1 MCNERFILFSTIF
14 KQLVQTLNIPIAVE
28 CQVKQV
34 IYTVMPLL
42 SAKLA
47 KTAPRIATTKLVMQ
61 ITDFTLAAS
70 AHYYRKLPGKQKR
83 VRNCLPLQYSVSKL
97 CYHHDLTLKT
107 LGEQRQV
114 LKSSQSFQNST
125 GF

>member
-47 KTAPRIATTKLVMQ
+47 KTAPRVAATKLVQ
-61 ITDFTLAAS
+61 ITDFILAVQPV
-70 AHYYRKLPGKQKR
+70 LIIT
-83 VRNCLPLQYSVSKL
+83 VNCLGSKKGL
-97 CYHHDLTLKT
+97 ETACHYNLAYLNFATIII
-107 LGEQRQV
+107 
-114 LKSSQSFQNST
+114 
-125 GF
+125 

>member
-34 IYTVMPLL
+34 MYTVMPLL

-47 KTAPRIATTKLVMQ
+47 KTAPRIATTKLVMRNADECWAR
-61 ITDFTLAAS
+61 DFSEAL
-70 AHYYRKLPGKQKR
+70 KNPLD
-83 VRNCLPLQYSVSKL
+83 CL
-97 CYHHDLTLKT
+97 
-107 LGEQRQV
+107 
-114 LKSSQSFQNST
+114 
-125 GF
+125 

>member
-1 MCNERFILFSTIF
+1 MTIF

-61 ITDFTLAAS
+61 ITDFTLAVQPV
-70 AHYYRKLPGKQKR
+70 LIIT
-83 VRNCLPLQYSVSKL
+83 VNCLGSKKGL
-97 CYHHDLTLKT
+97 ETACHYNIAYLNFATIMI
-107 LGEQRQV
+107 
-114 LKSSQSFQNST
+114 
-125 GF
+125 

>member
-70 AHYYRKLPGKQKR
+70 AHYYRKLPGNQKR
-83 VRNCLPLQYSVSKL
+83 VRN
-97 CYHHDLTLKT
+97 
-107 LGEQRQV
+107 
-114 LKSSQSFQNST
+114 
-125 GF
+125 

>member
-47 KTAPRIATTKLVMQ
+47 KTAPRIATTKLVCRSRISNLQ
-61 ITDFTLAAS
+61 PVHIIT
-70 AHYYRKLPGKQKR
+70 
-83 VRNCLPLQYSVSKL
+83 VNCLGSKKGL
-97 CYHHDLTLKT
+97 ETACHYNIAYLNFATIMI
-107 LGEQRQV
+107 
-114 LKSSQSFQNST
+114 
-125 GF
+125 

>member
-1 MCNERFILFSTIF
+1 
-14 KQLVQTLNIPIAVE
+14 
-28 CQVKQV
+28 
-34 IYTVMPLL
+34 MPLL

-83 VRNCLPLQYSVSKL
+83 VRNCLPLQSSVSKL
-97 CYHHDLTLKT
+97 CYHHNLTLKT

-114 LKSSQSFQNST
+114 LKSTQSFQNST

>member
-14 KQLVQTLNIPIAVE
+14 KQLLQTLIIPIAVE

-70 AHYYRKLPGKQKR
+70 AHYYHKLPGKQKR
-83 VRNCLPLQYSVSKL
+83 VRNCLPLQSSVSKL
-97 CYHHDLTLKT
+97 CYHHNLTLKT

-114 LKSSQSFQNST
+114 LKST
-125 GF
+125 PE

>member
-1 MCNERFILFSTIF
+1 MCYERFILFLIIF

-70 AHYYRKLPGKQKR
+70 THYYRKLPGKQKR
-83 VRNCLPLQYSVSKL
+83 ARNCLPLQSGFRYDMYFSVL
-97 CYHHDLTLKT
+97 YCYET
-107 LGEQRQV
+107 GPIV
-114 LKSSQSFQNST
+114 LIKIGPVLYNQ
-125 GF
+125 GLVP

>member
-1 MCNERFILFSTIF
+1 MCYERFILFLIIF

-70 AHYYRKLPGKQKR
+70 AHYYRKQKR

-97 CYHHDLTLKT
+97 CYYHDLTLKT

-114 LKSSQSFQNST
+114 LKST
-125 GF
+125 PE